1 MNEKKREAEQAPEV
15 FENDI
20 DMYLQIFCE
29 NQKPPIE
36 DLTKVSQSVWNAAMM
51 YIHRHVFKNRE
62 YFRSRKKIQVNDN
75 APISNYYIFNYDL
88 LNDVCD
94 YYIYI
99 CMTYE
104 KEISI
109 LGFSNLTG
117 ISDGT
122 IYEWGYNPQRQLSRK
137 GYEICKKLQKY
148 NEESLEN
155 KLASNKGNP
164 VGVIAILNRRHGWA
178 SPYTA
183 DANRQRGKA
192 LTAADLPKLGA
203 MPSVMPA
210 LSDGGEQM
218 QSDPPIYTECTID
231 Q

>member
-1 MNEKKREAEQAPEV
+1 MEKVEDYKAEQEV

-29 NQKPPIE
+29 EKKIE
-36 DLTKVSQSVWNAAMM
+36 DITKASQSIWNAALM

-62 YFRSRKKIQVNDN
+62 YFRNTENIQANFS
-75 APISNYYIFNYDL
+75 APTSTYNIYNYDL
-88 LNDVCD
+88 VNRICD
-94 YYIYI
+94 YYIYM

-117 ISDGT
+117 IPDST
-122 IYEWGYNPQRQLSRK
+122 IYDWGYNQRELSRV
-137 GYEICKKLQKY
+137 GSEIFKKLQKY

-155 KLASNKGNP
+155 KLASGKANP

-183 DANRQRGKA
+183 DSNRQRSQA
-192 LTAADLPKLGA
+192 LTADQLPQLGKINQGLPDKTQDIADAKCK
-203 MPSVMPA
+203 
-210 LSDGGEQM
+210 
-218 QSDPPIYTECTID
+218 TTI
-231 Q
+231 

>member
-1 MNEKKREAEQAPEV
+1 MEKVEDYKADPEI

-36 DLTKVSQSVWNAAMM
+36 DLTKASQSVWNAALM
-51 YIHRHVFKNRE
+51 YAHRHVFKNRE
-62 YFRSRKKIQVNDN
+62 YFRSKEKIDN
-75 APISNYYIFNYDL
+75 ICMTSSTFNLYNYSLVDSI
-88 LNDVCD
+88 CD
-94 YYIYI
+94 YYIYL
-99 CMTYE
+99 CMRYE

-117 ISDGT
+117 IPDST
-122 IYEWGYNPQRQLSRK
+122 IYDWGYNQRELSRV
-137 GYEICKKLQKY
+137 GSEICKKLQKY

-155 KLASNKGNP
+155 KLASGKANP

-183 DANRQRGKA
+183 DSNRQRTQA
-192 LTAADLPKLGA
+192 LTADQLPQLGQKDLGCLP
-203 MPSVMPA
+203 VMDKNDN
-210 LSDGGEQM
+210 S
-218 QSDPPIYTECTID
+218 TEIN
-231 Q
+231 

>member
-1 MNEKKREAEQAPEV
+1 MEKVEDYKADPEI

-29 NQKPPIE
+29 RQKPPVE
-36 DLTKVSQSVWNAAMM
+36 DLTKASQSVWNAALM
-51 YIHRHVFKNRE
+51 YVHRHVFKNRE
-62 YFRSRKKIQVNDN
+62 YFRSKEKINDICITSSTFNLYNYNLVND
-75 APISNYYIFNYDL
+75 I
-88 LNDVCD
+88 CD
-94 YYIYI
+94 YYIYL

-117 ISDGT
+117 IPDST
-122 IYEWGYNPQRQLSRK
+122 IYDWGYNQRELSRT
-137 GYEICKKLQKY
+137 GSEICKKLQKY

-155 KLASNKGNP
+155 KLASGKANP

-183 DANRQRGKA
+183 DSNRQRAQA
-192 LTAADLPKLGA
+192 LTADQLPQLGQKEA
-203 MPSVMPA
+203 VCLPGMDKNDNS
-210 LSDGGEQM
+210 
-218 QSDPPIYTECTID
+218 TEIN
-231 Q
+231 

>member
-1 MNEKKREAEQAPEV
+1 MEKVEDYKAYPEV

-36 DLTKVSQSVWNAAMM
+36 DLTKASQSVWNAALM
-51 YIHRHVFKNRE
+51 YVHRHVFKNRE
-62 YFRSRKKIQVNDN
+62 YFRSKEKIDDICITSSTFNLYNYNLVND
-75 APISNYYIFNYDL
+75 I
-88 LNDVCD
+88 CD
-94 YYIYI
+94 YYIYL

-104 KEISI
+104 KEISV

-117 ISDGT
+117 IPDST
-122 IYEWGYNPQRQLSRK
+122 IYEWGYNKRELSRV
-137 GYEICKKLQKY
+137 GSEIYKKLQKY

-155 KLASNKGNP
+155 KLASGKAHP

-183 DANRQRGKA
+183 DSNSQRAQA
-192 LTAADLPKLGA
+192 LTADQLPQLGQNNKGLPDKTQDIVDSGDEA
-203 MPSVMPA
+203 
-210 LSDGGEQM
+210 
-218 QSDPPIYTECTID
+218 TI
-231 Q
+231 

>member
-1 MNEKKREAEQAPEV
+1 MEKVEDCKADPEI

-36 DLTKVSQSVWNAAMM
+36 DLTKASQSVWNAALM
-51 YIHRHVFKNRE
+51 YVHRHVFKNRE
-62 YFRSRKKIQVNDN
+62 YFRSKEKINDICITSSTFNLYNYNLVND
-75 APISNYYIFNYDL
+75 I
-88 LNDVCD
+88 CD
-94 YYIYI
+94 YYIYL

-117 ISDGT
+117 IPDST
-122 IYEWGYNPQRQLSRK
+122 IYDWGYNQRELSRT
-137 GYEICKKLQKY
+137 GSEICKKLQKY

-155 KLASNKGNP
+155 KLASGKANP

-183 DANRQRGKA
+183 DSNRQRTQA
-192 LTAADLPKLGA
+192 LTADQLPKLGQTTREL
-203 MPSVMPA
+203 PDKIQDIVDSNCK
-210 LSDGGEQM
+210 
-218 QSDPPIYTECTID
+218 TTT
-231 Q
+231 

>member
-1 MNEKKREAEQAPEV
+1 MEKVEDCKADQEV

-36 DLTKVSQSVWNAAMM
+36 DLTKASQSVWNAALM
-51 YIHRHVFKNRE
+51 YVHRHVFKNRE
-62 YFRSRKKIQVNDN
+62 YFRSKEKINDICITSSTFNLYNYNLVND
-75 APISNYYIFNYDL
+75 I
-88 LNDVCD
+88 CD
-94 YYIYI
+94 YYIYL

-117 ISDGT
+117 IPDST
-122 IYEWGYNPQRQLSRK
+122 IYDWGYNQRELSRT
-137 GYEICKKLQKY
+137 GSEIYKKLQKY

-155 KLASNKGNP
+155 KLASGKVHP

-183 DANRQRGKA
+183 DSNRQRSQA
-192 LTAADLPKLGA
+192 LTADQLPQLGQTARKL
-203 MPSVMPA
+203 PDKTQDIVDSNCK
-210 LSDGGEQM
+210 
-218 QSDPPIYTECTID
+218 TTT
-231 Q
+231 